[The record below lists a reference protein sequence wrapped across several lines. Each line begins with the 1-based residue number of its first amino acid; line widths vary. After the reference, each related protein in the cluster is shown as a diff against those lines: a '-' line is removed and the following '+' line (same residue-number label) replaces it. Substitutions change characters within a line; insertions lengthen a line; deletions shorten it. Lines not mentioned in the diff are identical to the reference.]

1 MDARCKLDVENGI
14 YDARMGSKL
23 GHVNEFIR
31 AWVTKNTSIPDQQPL
46 HVSNLRDT
54 NWFKRQPSNC

>member
-31 AWVTKNTSIPDQQPL
+31 A
-46 HVSNLRDT
+46 
-54 NWFKRQPSNC
+54 

>member
-1 MDARCKLDVENGI
+1 MDARRKLDVENGI

-31 AWVTKNTSIPDQQPL
+31 A
-46 HVSNLRDT
+46 
-54 NWFKRQPSNC
+54 